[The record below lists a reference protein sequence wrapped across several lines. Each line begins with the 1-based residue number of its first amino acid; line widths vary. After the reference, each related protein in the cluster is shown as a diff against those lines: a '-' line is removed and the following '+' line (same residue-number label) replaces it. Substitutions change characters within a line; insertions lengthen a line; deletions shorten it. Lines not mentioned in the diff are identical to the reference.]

1 MNTKK
6 IRKHFFEFF
15 KEKNHEIVSSAPI
28 TVKNDPTLMFTNAG
42 MNQFKNI
49 FLGDENPKYV
59 RIANTQKCLR
69 VSGKHNDIEE
79 VGIDKYHHTMF
90 EMLGNWSFGDYFK
103 KNAIEWAWE
112 LLTKIYK
119 LDEKRLYVTVFG
131 GDIKDNLIKDIESF
145 DIWKNIIDVSKIID
159 GSKKDNFW
167 EMGDAGPCG
176 PCSEIHIDL
185 RSKEDI
191 EKTPTKELINKDHPK
206 VIEIWNL
213 VFIEFNRLSNGKLKV
228 LPNKHVDTGMGL
240 ERLAMA
246 IKGLDSTYD
255 IDLFK
260 GLIKK
265 ISKESNFN
273 YGENLKIDTAF
284 RVIVDHIRA
293 LVFTI
298 SDGEIPSNNKS
309 GYVIRRILRRAIR
322 YGFSSL
328 NIKKPFLH
336 NLVKTVIS
344 EYSDVF
350 DNLIPQEDFI
360 IKVILEEEKT
370 FLKTL
375 EKGLSMILNIKKDAI
390 KNNNII
396 SGDIAFELYDT
407 YGFPYDLTELIA
419 REDNLNVDLFQ
430 FNRQL
435 EIQRNR
441 SRNASKITNEDWE
454 VINDKVHSKFIGYN
468 SFSSESIILKYRKA
482 FFKDTKVYQVV
493 FDNTPFY
500 SESGGQVGDIGNLIF
515 KNKKIKISNTTKEN
529 DLVIHQMDELPFKL
543 DASYRLEIDSK
554 RRELISN
561 NHSSTHLLHAALQ
574 EILGDHVIQ
583 KGSLVNHKYLRFD
596 FSHFT
601 RVSDSEIDMIQK
613 LVNQKIR
620 ENIQVDILENTP
632 IEEAK
637 KIGAMAL
644 FGEKYGKN
652 VRVVIIDKAYSV
664 ELCGGTHISHTSSI
678 GNFKIISESSISSG
692 IRRIEAITSIEA
704 DNYIL
709 NESKVIKKLKLL
721 LKTNSVVSAVNN
733 LLNKN
738 KNFKDEITD
747 FSKIKKMN
755 LKDDLKKKILIKNN
769 INILINDFDS
779 EPLDLIKSLG
789 FELKNEFKNFIFLAT
804 TSNNSKPSILLL
816 ISENLVDKYNLDA
829 RKIINDLS
837 TYIDGGGGG
846 QPFLSTAGGK
856 NLKGLSNV
864 ISIGQ
869 KIILEKIIN

>member
-6 IRKHFFEFF
+6 IRKLFFEFF
-15 KEKNHEIVSSAPI
+15 KEKNHQIVSSAPI
-28 TVKNDPTLMFTNAG
+28 TIKNDPTLMFTNAG

-49 FLGDENPKYV
+49 FLGDENPKHV

-69 VSGKHNDIEE
+69 VSGKHNDLEE

-103 KNAIEWAWE
+103 NNAIEWAWE
-112 LLTKIYK
+112 LLTKVYN

-131 GDIKDNLIKDIESF
+131 GDQKDNLSKDIESF

-167 EMGDAGPCG
+167 EMGDTGPCG

-191 EKTPTKELINKDHPK
+191 EKIPTKKLINKDHPE

-240 ERLAMA
+240 ERLAMS

-255 IDLFK
+255 IDLFSE
-260 GLIKK
+260 LIKK

-273 YGENLKIDTAF
+273 YGENLKVDIAF

-350 DNLIPQEDFI
+350 DNLIPQQDFI

-375 EKGLSMILNIKKDAI
+375 EKGLSMISNIKKDGI

-407 YGFPYDLTELIA
+407 YGFPCDLTELIA
-419 REDNLNVDLFQ
+419 REDNLNVDLIQ
-430 FNRQL
+430 FNKQL

-441 SRNASKITNEDWE
+441 SRNASKIINEDWE
-454 VINDKVHSKFIGYN
+454 VINDKVLSKFIGYKN
-468 SFSSESIILKYRKA
+468 FSSESIILKYRKA
-482 FFKDTKVYQVV
+482 FLKDTKVYQVV
-493 FDNTPFY
+493 FNNTPFY
-500 SESGGQVGDIGNLIF
+500 SESGGQVGDTGILIF
-515 KNKKIKISNTTKEN
+515 KNKKIKILNTIKEN
-529 DLVIHQMDELPFKL
+529 DLIIHQMDELPSKL
-543 DASYRLEIDSK
+543 DASYRLEIDFS
-554 RRELISN
+554 RRESISN

-601 RVSDSEIDMIQK
+601 KLSDLEIDMIQK

-620 ENIQVDILENTP
+620 DNIQVEILENTP

-637 KIGAMAL
+637 KMGAMAL
-644 FGEKYGKN
+644 FGEKYGEN
-652 VRVVIIDKAYSV
+652 VRVVIIDKTYSV
-664 ELCGGTHISHTSSI
+664 ELCGGTHVSHTSSI

-692 IRRIEAITSIEA
+692 IRRIEALTSKEA

-709 NESKVIKKLKLL
+709 NESNIIKKLKLL
-721 LKTNSVVSAVNN
+721 LKTNNIVSAVNN
-733 LLNKN
+733 ILNKN
-738 KNFKDEITD
+738 KILEDEISD

-755 LKDDLKKKILIKNN
+755 LKVDLKKNILKKNN

-804 TSNNSKPSILLL
+804 TINNLKPSILLL
-816 ISENLVDKYNLDA
+816 ISENLVDKYNMDA
-829 RKIINDLS
+829 RKIINNLS

-856 NLKGLSNV
+856 NSKGISNV

-869 KIILEKIIN
+869 KIILEKISN